1 MVGPPER
8 QQGGPEVAGD
18 VRPGAAIDPKTE
30 RFTGNN
36 DKANAMLSREF
47 RKGFEP
53 TERA

>member
-1 MVGPPER
+1 MDLKSPAMFGPVLP
-8 QQGGPEVAGD
+8 
-18 VRPGAAIDPKTE
+18 IDPKTE

-36 DKANAMLSREF
+36 DKANAMLSREY